1 MMPRAPRCTKGGSA
15 VASDVYATLVPT
27 LDGFYHLTSR
37 AWETPAK
44 SSHDGTGDAFMAVRL
59 NADEDV
65 SISMALPDASL
76 AKVFAKNMSE
86 LEGAIQAWAFQCAR
100 PSPWDALGLQPAF
113 DGSGYSHT
121 AARMECFSR
130 LLEVV
135 RVLKVQLFGA
145 GEGKS
150 VTHPRKVTIMAS
162 LSQFVIGQ
170 VSKGFAG
177 LDLRLMYKEATGY
190 FHSRYTDALSKDR
203 GLEEQADLLRESMLY
218 LGYQCAVCGKHA
230 SCNLFCT
237 NPACQYMVVSGTVK
251 SIDLV
256 KADWT
261 GIPCD
266 KDLYTRYAKDQSILA
281 SNERHH

>member
-1 MMPRAPRCTKGGSA
+1 ME
-15 VASDVYATLVPT
+15 DNVYNVNKVSRKPVGVIKRSGESLRHEEGEGVSVQLPPT
-27 LDGFYHLTSR
+27 VGEGTS
-37 AWETPAK
+37 
-44 SSHDGTGDAFMAVRL
+44 VQL
-59 NADEDV
+59 
-65 SISMALPDASL
+65 
-76 AKVFAKNMSE
+76 
-86 LEGAIQAWAFQCAR
+86 
-100 PSPWDALGLQPAF
+100 AF

-162 LSQFVIGQ
+162 LTQFVIGQ

-177 LDLRLMYKEATGY
+177 LDLKLMYKEATGY

-218 LGYQCAVCGKHA
+218 LGYQLVQWACTGMIS
-230 SCNLFCT
+230 SCSCL
-237 NPACQYMVVSGTVK
+237 
-251 SIDLV
+251 L
-256 KADWT
+256 
-261 GIPCD
+261 
-266 KDLYTRYAKDQSILA
+266 
-281 SNERHH
+281 